1 MARHI
6 PIPPPG
12 FDDLTVDEQLD
23 YVQTLWQRIATN
35 PEQVAVPDWHQ
46 RLVESRLEAHRL
58 RPDTAVPWEQAQ
70 SAIAEKVQ
78 DFRSRR
84 R

>member
-1 MARHI
+1 VSQHI

-23 YVQTLWQRIATN
+23 YVQTLWQRIATH
-35 PEQVAVPDWHQ
+35 PEQIAVPDWHQ
-46 RLVESRLEAHRL
+46 RLIESRLEAHRVH
-58 RPDTAVPWEQAQ
+58 PEAAVPWEQAQ
-70 SAIAEKVQ
+70 SAIAAKVK

-84 R
+84 E